1 VNSVHSVRENTK
13 SFSQPTPSLPRV
25 GCIGARNARG
35 GYIAR
40 TRRDLFAI
48 GRRDVTGTT
57 RIRRAALF
65 ALALAAAG
73 CGGAAGEAAQS
84 GGRAKGEAPD
94 SAALAAKAREDSL
107 AEWKAR
113 FGDRVPRP
121 DSLRALYVN
130 AWAAGSRSRMR
141 ELIRVADETEINA
154 FVVDIKES
162 DTYLTHD
169 STGIALAKE
178 IGADQ
183 RPGSKWL
190 PQLVDTLKAH
200 GIYPIARI
208 VVFKDRMLAE
218 KKPEMAIRHTN
229 GGIWLDQKG
238 KPWVNPYDR
247 RVWDY
252 NIAIAREALDMGFAE
267 VQWDYVR
274 FPDVND
280 ARRATMA
287 FPGSNGKSRADNIHD
302 FIVYSKEQLAS
313 YQVPV
318 TADVFGLVTHLPGDV
333 GIGQN
338 WEKVI
343 TASDAV
349 LPMVYPSHY
358 FGGVY
363 GFSRP
368 NAHPYEMVRISMQ
381 DAVERTRYVRET
393 GKKTG
398 EIVPWLQAFTADYL
412 RDGITYGASHLRQQI
427 QATYDSGL
435 KSWVL
440 WNPGSNY
447 QVYYPAL
454 RPQDGSPS
462 ALERGGWRALQW
474 QVPRGRLSTVVRQRD
489 AAQRRAAQGQ
499 DSAAKAPTPPAKAG
513 G

>member
-1 VNSVHSVRENTK
+1 M
-13 SFSQPTPSLPRV
+13 
-25 GCIGARNARG
+25 
-35 GYIAR
+35 
-40 TRRDLFAI
+40 AI
-48 GRRDVTGTT
+48 GT
-57 RIRRAALF
+57 IRVRAGW
-65 ALALAAAG
+65 LAAALCLAASA
-73 CGGAAGEAAQS
+73 CGDGGEKASTARRAPGATAAAVDS
-84 GGRAKGEAPD
+84 ARGD
-94 SAALAAKAREDSL
+94 SAAAPVAR
-107 AEWKAR
+107 A
-113 FGDRVPRP
+113 GDRVPRP

-154 FVVDIKES
+154 FVIDVKES

-190 PQLVDTLKAH
+190 PALIDTLRAH
-200 GIYPIARI
+200 RIYPIARI

-218 KKPEMAIRHTN
+218 KKPELAIRHTD
-229 GGIWLDQKG
+229 GSVWLDQKG

-252 NIAIAREALDMGFAE
+252 NIDIAREALEMGFAE

-274 FPDVND
+274 FPDVTE
-280 ARRATMA
+280 ARRRTMA
-287 FPGSNGKSRADNIHD
+287 FPGSGGKSRDQNIHD
-302 FIVYSKEQLAS
+302 FIVYSKERLAPFG
-313 YQVPV
+313 VPV
-318 TADVFGLVTHLPGDV
+318 TADVFGLVTHMENDV

-343 TASDAV
+343 TAADAV

-358 FGGVY
+358 YAGMY
-363 GFSRP
+363 GFQQP

-381 DAVERTRYVRET
+381 DAVERTRLVAEQGR
-393 GKKTG
+393 KTG

-412 RDGITYGASHLRQQI
+412 HDGITYGASHVRQQI
-427 QATYDSGL
+427 QAAYDAGL

-447 QVYYPAL
+447 QVYYSAL
-454 RPQDGSPS
+454 RPADGSPS
-462 ALERGGWRALQW
+462 ALERGGWRALRW
-474 QVPRGRLSTVVRQRD
+474 EVPRRRLSVVIRQRE
-489 AAQRRAAQGQ
+489 AAQRADSVRA
-499 DSAAKAPTPPAKAG
+499 DSAAKAGAG
-513 G
+513 TSGGAR

>member
-1 VNSVHSVRENTK
+1 MIR
-13 SFSQPTPSLPRV
+13 L
-25 GCIGARNARG
+25 GA
-35 GYIAR
+35 
-40 TRRDLFAI
+40 
-48 GRRDVTGTT
+48 V
-57 RIRRAALF
+57 
-65 ALALAAAG
+65 LALAVAAA
-73 CGGAAGEAAQS
+73 CGEASGEAAKGGGGAGGKAS
-84 GGRAKGEAPD
+84 GGGD
-94 SAALAAKAREDSL
+94 SAAVAAKAREDS
-107 AEWKAR
+107 AARFRAR
-113 FGDRVPRP
+113 FGDRVAKP
-121 DSLRALYVN
+121 DSVRALYVN

-218 KKPEMAIRHTN
+218 KKPELAIRHTN
-229 GGIWLDQKG
+229 GSVWLDQKG

-252 NIAIAREALDMGFAE
+252 NVAIAREALEMGFSE
-267 VQWDYVR
+267 IQWDYVR
-274 FPDVND
+274 FPDVTD

-302 FIVYSKEQLAS
+302 FIVYSKEQLAEF
-313 YQVPV
+313 QVPV

-363 GFSRP
+363 GFRAP
-368 NAHPYEMVRISMQ
+368 NAHPYEMVRISME
-381 DAVERTRYVRET
+381 DAVERTKYVQAE

-398 EIVPWLQAFTADYL
+398 EIIPWLQAFSADYL
-412 RDGITYGASHLRQQI
+412 RDGITYGASHVRQQI

-447 QVYYPAL
+447 QVYYAAL
-454 RPQDGSPS
+454 RPKDGSPS
-462 ALERGGWRALQW
+462 ALERGGWRATRW
-474 QVPRGRLSTVVRQRD
+474 EVPRGRLSSVVRQRE

-499 DSAAKAPTPPAKAG
+499 DSAKAG
-513 G
+513 GAPAATKTGGG

>member
-1 VNSVHSVRENTK
+1 MV
-13 SFSQPTPSLPRV
+13 
-25 GCIGARNARG
+25 
-35 GYIAR
+35 IAR
-40 TRRDLFAI
+40 LHRARPGAFRPQAFA
-48 GRRDVTGTT
+48 
-57 RIRRAALF
+57 
-65 ALALAAAG
+65 ALALAALLAA
-73 CGGAAGEAAQS
+73 CGGPEGGTPGGGAQ
-84 GGRAKGEAPD
+84 GGGQAPD
-94 SAALAAKAREDSL
+94 SAAAAAKAREDS
-107 AEWKAR
+107 AARFRAR
-113 FGDRVPRP
+113 FGDRVARP
-121 DSLRALYVN
+121 DSVRALYVN

-141 ELIRVADETEINA
+141 ELIRIADETEINA

-190 PQLVDTLKAH
+190 PELVDTLQAH

-218 KKPEMAIRHTN
+218 KKPDMAIRHVD
-229 GGIWLDQKG
+229 GSVWLDQKG

-274 FPDVND
+274 FPDVTD

-287 FPGSNGKSRADNIHD
+287 FPGSDGKTRADNIHD
-302 FIVYSKEQLAS
+302 FIVYSKEQLAE
-313 YQVPV
+313 YRVPV
-318 TADVFGLVTHLPGDV
+318 TVDVFGLVTHLEGDV

-343 TASDAV
+343 TAADAV

-363 GFSRP
+363 GFRQP

-381 DAVERTRYVRET
+381 DAVERTRYVQRE
-393 GKKTG
+393 GKRTG

-412 RDGITYGASHLRQQI
+412 RDGITYGASHVRQQI

-440 WNPGSNY
+440 WNPGSKY
-447 QVYYPAL
+447 DVYEAAL
-454 RPQDGSPS
+454 RPAAGGPSP
-462 ALERGGWRALQW
+462 LERGGWRPLRW
-474 QVPRGRLSTVVRQRD
+474 EVPRNRLSVVVRRRE
-489 AAQRRAAQGQ
+489 AAERAAR
-499 DSAAKAPTPPAKAG
+499 DSAARAG
-513 G
+513 AAAAADTARRGR